1 MGAIFFRGH
10 LSGRMIEAAVDA
22 LKSGGLVI
30 YPTDTIYGIGCDMNN
45 KKALDKL
52 NQLKNRPKSKSFS
65 FICKDLS
72 EVSRYAMLSDT
83 AHRVMR
89 RALPGP
95 YTFVLPKGEGI
106 PRKMTSSTHS
116 VGIRIPDHPVTLAMA
131 EKFGS
136 PIITTSVNVATEE
149 PLAAVGDLAPEFVA
163 AVAVIIDFGPLEN
176 EPSTVIDFTGDSPE
190 VIRKGKGYEEI
201 KPFLDF
207 FHED

>member
-1 MGAIFFRGH
+1 
-10 LSGRMIEAAVDA
+10 MIKAAVDA
-22 LKSGGLVI
+22 LRSGELVI
-30 YPTDTIYGIGCDMNN
+30 YPTDTIYGIGCDMTN

-52 NQLKNRPKSKSFS
+52 NRLKNRPKDKSFS

-72 EVSRYAMLSDT
+72 VASRYAVLSDP

-89 RALPGP
+89 HALPGP
-95 YTFVLPKGEGI
+95 YTFVLPKGKGI

-116 VGIRIPDHPVTLAMA
+116 VGIRIPDHPVTRTMA
-131 EKFGS
+131 DEFGL
-136 PIITTSVNVATEE
+136 PIITTSVNVSTEE
-149 PLAAVGDLAPEFVA
+149 PVAAVGDLAPEFIA

-190 VIRKGKGYEEI
+190 VIRQGKGYEEI

-207 FHED
+207 YHED

>member
-1 MGAIFFRGH
+1 
-10 LSGRMIEAAVDA
+10 MIEAAVSA

-30 YPTDTIYGIGCDMNN
+30 YPTDTIYGIGCDMTN

-52 NQLKNRPKSKSFS
+52 NRLKNRPKNKSFS

-72 EVSRYAMLSDT
+72 VASRYAVLSDP

-89 RALPGP
+89 HALPGP
-95 YTFVLPKGEGI
+95 YTFILPKGEGI

-116 VGIRIPDHPVTLAMA
+116 VGIRIPDHPVTRTMA
-131 EKFGS
+131 DEFGS
-136 PIITTSVNVATEE
+136 PIITTSVNVSDEE
-149 PLAAVGDLAPEFVA
+149 PVAAVGDLPPEFL
-163 AVAVIIDFGPLEN
+163 AVVSVVIDFGPLEN

-190 VIRKGKGYEEI
+190 VVRKGKGYEEI

>member
-1 MGAIFFRGH
+1 
-10 LSGRMIEAAVDA
+10 MIEAAVSA
-22 LKSGGLVI
+22 LKNGELII
-30 YPTDTIYGIGCDMNN
+30 YPTDTIYGIGCDMTN

-52 NQLKNRPKSKSFS
+52 NQLKNRPKNKSFS

-72 EVSRYAMLSDT
+72 VASRYAVLTDT

-89 RALPGP
+89 RTLPGP

-116 VGIRIPDHPVTLAMA
+116 VGIRIPDHPVTHAIA
-131 EKFGS
+131 EGFGS

-149 PLAAVGDLAPEFVA
+149 PVAAVGDLAPEFIA

-190 VIRKGKGYEEI
+190 VVRKGKEYEEI

-207 FHED
+207 YHED

>member
-1 MGAIFFRGH
+1 
-10 LSGRMIEAAVDA
+10 MIEAAVSA
-22 LKSGGLVI
+22 LKNGELVI

-52 NQLKNRPKSKSFS
+52 NRLKNRPKNKSFS
-65 FICKDLS
+65 FICNDLS
-72 EVSRYAMLSDT
+72 VASRYAMLSDT

-89 RALPGP
+89 HALPGP
-95 YTFVLPKGEGI
+95 YTFVLPKGKDI

-149 PLAAVGDLAPEFVA
+149 PLAAVGDLSPDFIA
-163 AVAVIIDFGPLEN
+163 AVAVVIDFGPLEN

>member
-1 MGAIFFRGH
+1 
-10 LSGRMIEAAVDA
+10 MIEAAVSA
-22 LKSGGLVI
+22 LQNGELVI

-52 NQLKNRPKSKSFS
+52 NRLKNRPKNQSFS
-65 FICKDLS
+65 FICKDLA
-72 EVSRYAMLSDT
+72 EASRYATLSDT

-95 YTFVLPKGEGI
+95 YTFVLPKGNGI
-106 PRKMTSSTHS
+106 PKKMTSSTHS
-116 VGIRIPDHPVTLAMA
+116 VGIRIPDHPVTLAMT

-136 PIITTSVNVATEE
+136 PIITTSVNVSTEE
-149 PLAAVGDLAPEFVA
+149 PLAAVGDLAPEFLA